1 MRSNYKRIGD
11 YIRIIKDK
19 NNDGKLSELLGININ
34 KYFMP
39 SVANVNGTDLK
50 KYKIVKPKQFS
61 CNRMHVGRD
70 KKLPVALS
78 NLSYSFIVSPAYD
91 VFEIIDT
98 NKLLP
103 EYLMMWFSREEF
115 DRNSWFYTDTDV
127 RGRLGWDSFC
137 DMTLPVPS
145 IEKQQEIVDEYKV
158 IINRIKLNEELNQKL
173 EETAQAIY
181 KEWFVDFEF
190 PMTKEYAEAIG
201 KPELEGKPYKSNGGE
216 LVYNEELENDIPV
229 GWEEKNLGEISTI
242 SAGGDRPK
250 IFSNFDNDGC
260 TIPIYSNSMVNEGL
274 FGYTDK
280 ARVFE
285 RSITISARGG
295 IGFTSLRIKPYVPIV
310 RLIVVITKYDY
321 LFNYIYYCVSN
332 FQYND
337 TASVQGQLTV
347 PEISSYKIFLP
358 NSEMLK
364 FFQKLNDKFINYI
377 AIQKLENRNLEV
389 LRYLILSKMA
399 KVGI

>member
-1 MRSNYKRIGD
+1 MRLNYKRIGD

-78 NLSYSFIVSPAYD
+78 NLNYSFIVSPAYD

-115 DRNSWFYTDTDV
+115 DRNAWFYTDTDV
-127 RGRLGWDSFC
+127 RGRLGWDDFC

-145 IEKQQEIVDEYKV
+145 IEKQQEIVDEYQTV
-158 IINRIKLNEELNQKL
+158 INRIKLNEELNQKL

-181 KEWFVDFEF
+181 KEWFVDINDYDNTTTLQKYVVINPKHNIRKGCNTSYVEMADLQEDKLSVKSVRTRTFTSGSKFKNGDTVLARITPCLEN
-190 PMTKEYAEAIG
+190 G
-201 KPELEGKPYKSNGGE
+201 KTAFIDC
-216 LVYNEELENDIPV
+216 LENDKIAFGSTEFIV
-229 GWEEKNLGEISTI
+229 MRAKKDISPYWVYCLARSKDFRSYAI
-242 SAGGDRPK
+242 S
-250 IFSNFDNDGC
+250 
-260 TIPIYSNSMVNEGL
+260 SMVGSS
-274 FGYTDK
+274 GRQ
-280 ARVFE
+280 RVQ
-285 RSITISARGG
+285 S
-295 IGFTSLRIKPYVPIV
+295 
-310 RLIVVITKYDY
+310 DY
-321 LFNYIYYCVSN
+321 LNIYHIN
-332 FQYND
+332 
-337 TASVQGQLTV
+337 
-347 PEISSYKIFLP
+347 KIDKEKMNLFHGEVRELFEKVK
-358 NSEMLK
+358 NKVREN
-364 FFQKLNDKFINYI
+364 KL
-377 AIQKLENRNLEV
+377 LEAMQVIL
-389 LRYLILSKMA
+389 LSKMT
-399 KVGI
+399 KL